1 MTSILRLTW
10 NIYLTHIAAKIYYT
24 CSEEPQKAMLL
35 DHMKDR
41 TILSETT
48 VFTLTPDA
56 SGYQI

>member
-35 DHMKDR
+35 DHMK
-41 TILSETT
+41 E
-48 VFTLTPDA
+48 
-56 SGYQI
+56 